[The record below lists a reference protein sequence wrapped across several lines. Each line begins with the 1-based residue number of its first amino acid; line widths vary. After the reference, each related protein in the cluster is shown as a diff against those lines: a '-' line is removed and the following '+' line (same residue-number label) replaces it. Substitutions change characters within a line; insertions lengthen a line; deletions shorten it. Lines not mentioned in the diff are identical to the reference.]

1 MDATVSMFY
10 KVKNSDMF
18 NFEDGYISIS
28 IDFRANFHID
38 LKKKT
43 NEQRKDIADMCNV
56 PEENVISISRQ
67 EYEECTENE

>member
-28 IDFRANFHID
+28 IDFRASFYID
-38 LKKKT
+38 LIEKT
-43 NEQRKDIADMCNV
+43 NEHRKGIADMCNV
-56 PEENVISISRQ
+56 PEENVISISKQ